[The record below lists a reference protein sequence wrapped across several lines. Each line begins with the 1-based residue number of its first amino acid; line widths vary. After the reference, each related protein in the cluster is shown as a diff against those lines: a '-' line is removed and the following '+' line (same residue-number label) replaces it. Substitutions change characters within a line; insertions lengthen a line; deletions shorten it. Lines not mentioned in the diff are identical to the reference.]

1 MSKTSKN
8 RLFPTLCLI
17 CVLPLFWYCGNGAG
31 KNTTQALPVN
41 VLQKQWVDSVFNKL
55 TPKQRL
61 GQLFMVAANTTLID
75 THKVSITK
83 LIKQQ
88 HVGGVIFMR
97 GYAHKQLSWTN
108 HFQKNAKVPLMMAM
122 DAEWGLGMRL
132 KNMMSF
138 PFQMTLG
145 AIQEDTLIYQ
155 MGKQI
160 AQQMKRIGAHI
171 NFAPVVD
178 VNINPQ
184 NPVIGYRSFS
194 ENRETVARKGV
205 AYMKGLQDHGIQ
217 ANAKHF
223 PGHGDTG
230 TDSHFALPVIKHDT
244 NRLDSIELYPF
255 KALIKN
261 GVKSMMVAHLNLPA
275 YDAAR
280 NRPTTLSKNVVTKL
294 LKEKLGYQGL
304 IFTDALNMK
313 AVTNFYKPGEVD
325 LQALIAGND
334 VLLAPE
340 NVKKAIQVIQ
350 QGIAQ
355 QKITQAAIDQK
366 VKKILAFKY
375 SLNLHRKFKP
385 LSLKNLYRDLRSPA
399 AKALQRK
406 LYQKAL
412 TIVKNQDNL
421 LPFRRLDTLTF
432 ASVNI
437 GKTRKTDVEQTL
449 NNYAKFTHFFVN
461 TKKARKWNYNV
472 VLAKA
477 RKYKV
482 VVVSIHDLRK
492 HGNRGKYGLGKEAI
506 DFIKQ
511 LEKYTTVIINVLGTA
526 YSLQH
531 FENSKYLTCTYEDN
545 KITRSLMPQML
556 FGAFGVDGRLPVSAG
571 KVLKEG
577 TGMSTQSLKRLA
589 YGIPAEVQMHKD
601 SLLKVDA
608 LLTKAIKKRE
618 MPGCQLIVARQGKVV
633 WHKAYGYQT
642 YARKAKIT
650 SESIYDIASV
660 TKVAGTLPAIMYL
673 YEKDSLK
680 LDAKVVQYLQEL
692 KGTNKDQMTVREVLT
707 HQAGLLPYL
716 PYWKRTLTRTKA
728 LSPKYYRYRKNAA
741 FPLQV
746 AQGIYGK
753 AGLEDT
759 LWKWSIE
766 TKLRKK
772 KNDTASYDYTYSD
785 LSFYTLKRL
794 AEQQLKQPIEKHL
807 RHNLYK
813 TLGMSTLDYN
823 PLRRFKPARLV
834 PTEYDRYFRR
844 KIIRGTVHDQGAA
857 MHGGVAGHAGLFSNV
872 NDLAKYL
879 QMHLQKGEYG
889 GIRYFQSATIDT
901 FTRAHFAGNRRGLG
915 WDKKPEKPYS
925 YTPELA
931 SQASYGHSG
940 FTGCVVW
947 VDPKD
952 DLLVVFL
959 SNRIYPSAENKK
971 LIVNH
976 TRHKLLDQVFR
987 SIVRKKKNQ

>member
-1 MSKTSKN
+1 MSKTKKN

-17 CVLPLFWYCGNGAG
+17 CVLPLFWYCGNGAS
-31 KNTTQALPVN
+31 KNTPQALQVN
-41 VLQKQWVDSVFNKL
+41 VMQKQWVDSVFNKL

-61 GQLFMVAANTTLID
+61 GQLFMVAANTTLAD
-75 THKVSITK
+75 THKVSVAK
-83 LIKQQ
+83 LIRQQ

-97 GYAHKQLSWTN
+97 GYAHKQLTWTN
-108 HFQKNAKVPLMMAM
+108 YFQKQAKTPLMVAM

-155 MGKQI
+155 MGAQI
-160 AQQMKRIGAHI
+160 AQQMKRLGTHI

-178 VNINPQ
+178 VNINPK

-230 TDSHFALPVIKHDT
+230 TDSHFALPVIKHGT
-244 NRLDSIELYPF
+244 KRLDSIELYPF
-255 KALIKN
+255 KALIRH

-275 YDAAR
+275 YDSAQ
-280 NRPTTLSKNVVTKL
+280 NRPATLSKNVVTKL

-340 NVKKAIQVIQ
+340 NVKKAIEVIQ
-350 QGIAQ
+350 KGIL
-355 QKITQAAIDQK
+355 QKKISQATIDQK
-366 VKKILAFKY
+366 VKKVLAFKY
-375 SLNLHRKFKP
+375 ALKLNKKPAP

-412 TIVKNQDNL
+412 TIVKNKDRL
-421 LPFRRLDTLTF
+421 IPFRRLDTLTF

-437 GKTRKTDVEQTL
+437 GKSRKTDMEQIL
-449 NNYAKFTHFFVN
+449 NNYASFTHFHIN
-461 TKKARKWNYNV
+461 ALKARKWNYNV
-472 VLAKA
+472 VLNKAK
-477 RKYKV
+477 KHKV
-482 VVVSIHDLRK
+482 VIVSIHDLRK
-492 HGNRGKYGLGKEAI
+492 HGNRGKYGLSKNAI

-511 LEKYTTVIINVLGTA
+511 LEQHTKVIINVLGTA

-531 FENSKYLTCTYEDN
+531 FEKSEYLTCAYEDN
-545 KITRSLMPQML
+545 KITRSLVPQML
-556 FGAFGVDGRLPVSAG
+556 FGAFGVNGRLPVSAG
-571 KVLKEG
+571 KLLKEG
-577 TGMSTQSLKRLA
+577 RGVTTQSLKRLA
-589 YGIPAEVQMHKD
+589 YGVPAEVQMNKD
-601 SLLKVDA
+601 SLRKIDV
-608 LLTKAIKKRE
+608 LLTKAIKKGE
-618 MPGCQLIVARQGKVV
+618 MPGCQVIVARKGKVV
-633 WHKAYGYQT
+633 WHKAYGHQT
-642 YARKAKIT
+642 YARRVKIT
-650 SESIYDIASV
+650 PESIYDIASI

-680 LDAKVVQYLQEL
+680 LDDKVVQYLQEL
-692 KGTNKDQMTVREVLT
+692 KDTNKDQMTVREVLT

-716 PYWKRTLTRTKA
+716 PYWKRTLTRTKT
-728 LSPKYYRYRKNAA
+728 LSPTYYRYRKSTA

-753 AGLEDT
+753 ASLEDS

-772 KNDTASYDYTYSD
+772 KNDTTSYDYTYSD

-807 RHNLYK
+807 HNYLYK
-813 TLGMSTLDYN
+813 TLGVSTLGYN
-823 PLRRFKPARLV
+823 PLQRFKPSRLV

-889 GIRYFQSATIDT
+889 GIRYFEPATIDT
-901 FTRAHFAGNRRGLG
+901 FIRAHFTGNRRGLG

-925 YTPELA
+925 YTPSLF

-947 VDPKD
+947 ADPKCEV
-952 DLLVVFL
+952 LVVFL

-987 SIVRKKKNQ
+987 AIVQKKNN

>member
-1 MSKTSKN
+1 M
-8 RLFPTLCLI
+8 
-17 CVLPLFWYCGNGAG
+17 
-31 KNTTQALPVN
+31 
-41 VLQKQWVDSVFNKL
+41 QKQWVDSVFNKL

-75 THKVSITK
+75 THKVSVTK

-108 HFQKNAKVPLMMAM
+108 HFQKNAKVPLMVAM

-160 AQQMKRIGAHI
+160 ALQMKRIGAHI

-178 VNINPQ
+178 VNINPK

-194 ENRETVARKGV
+194 ENRETVAHKGV

-244 NRLDSIELYPF
+244 NRLDSIELHPF

-261 GVKSMMVAHLNLPA
+261 GVKSIMVAHLNLPA

-340 NVKKAIQVIQ
+340 NVKKAIEVIQ

-355 QKITQAAIDQK
+355 NKISQAAIDQK

-375 SLNLHRKFKP
+375 SLNLHKKFKP

-437 GKTRKTDVEQTL
+437 GKNRKTDVEQTL
-449 NNYAKFTHFFVN
+449 SNYAKFTHFFIN
-461 TKKARKWNYNV
+461 TKKVRKWNYNV

-492 HGNRGKYGLGKEAI
+492 HGNRGKYGLSKETV

-511 LEKYTTVIINVLGTA
+511 LERHTKVIINVLGTA

-531 FENSKYLTCTYEDN
+531 FENSKYLTCAYEDN

-577 TGMSTQSLKRLA
+577 TGISTQSLKRLA

-601 SLLKVDA
+601 SLFKVDE

-673 YEKDSLK
+673 YEKGSLK

-716 PYWKRTLTRTKA
+716 PYWKRTLTRVKT

-746 AQGIYGK
+746 AQGVYGK
-753 AGLEDT
+753 TGLEDT
-759 LWKWSIE
+759 LWKWSID

-794 AEQQLKQPIEKHL
+794 AEHQLKQPIEKHL
-807 RHNLYK
+807 QHNLYR
-813 TLGMSTLDYN
+813 TLGMSTLGYN
-823 PLRRFKPARLV
+823 PLTRFKSTRLV

-889 GIRYFQSATIDT
+889 NIRYFKPSTIDT

-915 WDKKPEKPYS
+915 WDKKPKKPYS
-925 YTPELA
+925 YTPALA

-971 LIVNH
+971 LIINH

-987 SIVRKKKNQ
+987 SIVRKEKKQ